1 MSREAVEY
9 VLDRWINDAAFREAV
24 RADPEA
30 AIRRAGIELEPAEWE
45 AVRNATHLPGD
56 HRLDAREN
64 KSNLL

>member
-9 VLDRWINDAAFREAV
+9 VLDRWINDAAFREAL

-30 AIRRAGIELEPAEWE
+30 AIRQAGIELDPAEWA
-45 AVRNATHLPGD
+45 AVRNATRLPDD

-64 KSNLL
+64 KAHLP